1 MKKIIEKTLSF
12 PCYNCSQDKKKQ
24 VDCPKCNGTG
34 IYKET
39 FYYFIDGKK
48 KIAFSGDTLK

>member
-1 MKKIIEKTLSF
+1 MKKVIEKTLSF
-12 PCYNCSQDKKKQ
+12 PCYGCSKKKTK
-24 VDCPKCNGTG
+24 DCVLCNGTG

-39 FYYFIDGKK
+39 FYYFIDEKK